1 VSRIV
6 TFGEI
11 MARFATPGF
20 KRFQQ
25 AMPGTLDVTFAG
37 AEASIAASIAYLGGD
52 AAFVTALPMNALA
65 DACVADLRS
74 MGVDTKKI
82 LRTAHG
88 RLGLYFLETGA
99 NQRPG
104 NVIYDRD
111 GSSVAITPASDYDW
125 STIFEDAEWFVIS
138 GITPAIS
145 RSAAEVSM
153 IAVKEA
159 SERGIK
165 VACDMN
171 YRSKLW
177 QWDPPLKPRELATRT
192 MRALMP
198 FVDLFIGGREDAAE
212 MLGIP
217 DSGGSPEAL
226 INVARQITA
235 QFPRIQRVAMTRREG
250 ISATHNNFSGMLYD
264 AVASSACFAP
274 AKEGTPSFYEITDIV
289 DRLGAGDA
297 FTAGLLFALTTPELS
312 DQQTAVSFAAAAGCL
327 AHSIEGDFN
336 YVTRVEIEALMSGDA
351 SGRVKR

>member
-1 VSRIV
+1 MSRIV

-11 MARFATPGF
+11 MARLATPGF

-25 AMPGTLDVTFAG
+25 TMPGSLDVTFAG

-52 AAFVTALPMNALA
+52 ASFVTALPNNALA

-74 MGVDTKKI
+74 MGVETKHI
-82 LRTAHG
+82 LRTEHG

-111 GSSVAITPASDYDW
+111 GSSVSITPASDYDW
-125 STIFEDAEWFVIS
+125 SAIFDGAEWFVIS

-145 RSAAEVSM
+145 RNAAEVSM
-153 IAVKEA
+153 TAMREA
-159 SERGIK
+159 SQRGLK

-177 QWDPPLKPRELATRT
+177 QWESPLKPRELATRT
-192 MRALMP
+192 MRKLMP

-217 DSGGSPEAL
+217 DSGSSPDAL
-226 INVARQITA
+226 VSVARQITT
-235 QFPRIQRVAMTRREG
+235 QFPRIKQVAMTRREG
-250 ISATHNNFSGMLYD
+250 ISATHNNFGGMLYD
-264 AVASSACFAP
+264 AATNSACFAP
-274 AKEGTPSFYEITDIV
+274 LKDAAPSFYEITHIV

-297 FTAGLLFALTTPELS
+297 FTAGLLFALTTPPLDE
-312 DQQTAVSFAAAAGCL
+312 QQTAVSFATAAGCL
-327 AHSIEGDFN
+327 AHSLEGDFN
-336 YVTRVEIEALMSGDA
+336 YMTRDEIEALMSGYT